1 MESSL
6 TKCPH
11 CGKTNRIPAA
21 AAGHPR
27 CGNCGQNL
35 PWIVSA
41 GDADFPVVAEQSSV
55 PVLVDFW
62 AAWCGP
68 CRMVSPV
75 LDKLAQERA
84 GKVKLVKVDV
94 DTSPGLSRRFDIQ
107 AIPRCLSSRTAQWRP
122 ARPERRRPRP
132 CAAGWMRLCRH
143 DRADRP
149 SVAWSAPQP
158 RPPSKGDPTP
168 RRKPKSYQFPARA
181 EL

>member
-27 CGNCGQNL
+27 CGNCGGDL

-94 DTSPGLSRRFDIQ
+94 DTSPALSRRFDIQ
-107 AIPRCLSSRTAQWRP
+107 AIPTLLVIKHGAVAARQAGAPPAAALRSWLDEALSAS
-122 ARPERRRPRP
+122 PR
-132 CAAGWMRLCRH
+132 
-143 DRADRP
+143 
-149 SVAWSAPQP
+149 
-158 RPPSKGDPTP
+158 
-168 RRKPKSYQFPARA
+168 
-181 EL
+181 